1 MKPVFDAEHDNRQ
14 STRMKGYDYTLPGAY
29 FVTIIS
35 QSRICLFGDIKKGD
49 ILYSKVGQSIHES
62 WCSIPGKFSNT
73 ELDEFVLMPNHLHGI
88 IFILESDGKGEAF
101 SEVNNF
107 QGVWSSENASPLR
120 PRGTQSSSLSAV
132 IQNFKSVSTRM
143 VNRRY
148 FKPGNKIWQ
157 RNYYERI
164 IRNDRE
170 LNAIRQYIHN
180 NPLNWVR
187 DLENPTDVRIAIW
200 KLL

>member
-35 QSRICLFGDIKKGD
+35 QNRMCLFGDIEKGEVK
-49 ILYSKVGQSIHES
+49 LSKIGQLVISCWKGITDK
-62 WCSIPGKFSNT
+62 INNIVF
-73 ELDEFVLMPNHLHGI
+73 DEFVLMPNHLHGI

-101 SEVNNF
+101 SDLNTSMCVL
-107 QGVWSSENASPLR
+107 SSENASPLR
-120 PRGTQSSSLSAV
+120 PRGTQSGSLSAV

-143 VNRRY
+143 MNKRY